1 MITTNLSSVLLNM
14 ETWIYQPPHVSYHGK
29 LHANYSLDVI
39 VSTKKFL
46 LLKHTLDLLCIYLKE
61 SSHLKCSF
69 QHDNSLGFLDKH
81 ICKHL
86 SSIQSIKY
94 VKVFLD
100 FLCHNPSLGFTT
112 KEPKARACK
121 GAGQVGS
128 PGVAFHA
135 PGNARECEGTNSHTP
150 K

>member
-1 MITTNLSSVLLNM
+1 MIATNFSSVLLNM
-14 ETWIYQPPHVSYHGK
+14 ETWIYQPPHVGYHGK
-29 LHANYSLDVI
+29 LHANCSLDVI
-39 VSTKKFL
+39 VSTNKFL
-46 LLKHTLDLLCIYLKE
+46 LLKHTFDLLCTYLKE

-81 ICKHL
+81 ICKHV
-86 SSIQSIKY
+86 SSIQSIKDMR
-94 VKVFLD
+94 VLLD
-100 FLCHNPSLGFTT
+100 LPCHNPSLGFTT
-112 KEPKARACK
+112 KARACK

-135 PGNARECEGTNSHTP
+135 HGNARECEGMNLHIR